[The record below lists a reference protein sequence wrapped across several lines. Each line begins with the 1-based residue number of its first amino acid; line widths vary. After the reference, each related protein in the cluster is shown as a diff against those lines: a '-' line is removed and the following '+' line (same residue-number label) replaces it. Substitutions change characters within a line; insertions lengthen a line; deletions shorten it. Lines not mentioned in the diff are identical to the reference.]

1 MGMGQGEGSPGL
13 RPPVRA
19 PARSFARAAA
29 LTYGTNLTA
38 AALSLGNVLIISRAL
53 GPSGRGDVAFLI
65 TVSLVTASLASLGI
79 HQASANLAGT
89 APQLRP
95 SLATNALIYSFLNG
109 LAAIGVVVLLIV
121 LLPAVGASENDWL
134 LALALASIPIMI
146 LRNYLGFFVVADYG
160 FAANNAAWVIGPA
173 VNVVVNGVMAATGT
187 LTVASAVCVWVGGQV
202 IGVAILVAYV
212 RLRLAGYGRPNVG
225 LAWSSL
231 RFGLKA
237 HAGNVMLMGNY
248 RLDQWLTGSI
258 SGSRELGLY
267 SVAVAWAEGLF
278 FLPTSLANVQRPDVV
293 RASHN
298 EAAERATSVFR
309 AAVILTI
316 PLAIALFFLAPFLC
330 GTVFGEEFADA
341 SSQLRL
347 LIPGGFGIVALKLL
361 GSALTAQGK
370 PMLESTAIGVSFIAT
385 IVLDVLLIPRF
396 GGDGA
401 AFASSFAYC
410 LGGTVACVVFVRAVG
425 CGPSNLLPRPSDVA
439 GLWRGF
445 RSLAA
450 RRATAVEH

>member
-1 MGMGQGEGSPGL
+1 MGMGQGNLSPVS
-13 RPPVRA
+13 RPPGRGRT
-19 PARSFARAAA
+19 RSFARSAA

-53 GPSGRGDVAFLI
+53 GPTGRGDVAFLI

-89 APQLRP
+89 SPELRP
-95 SLATNALIYSFLNG
+95 SLATNALIYAMVNG
-109 LAAIGVVVLLIV
+109 LIAIGVVVLLIA
-121 LLPAVGASENDWL
+121 LIPAVGASENDWL

-160 FAANNAAWVIGPA
+160 FAANNAAWVIGPV
-173 VNVVVNGVMAATGT
+173 VNVVVNGVMAATGS
-187 LTVASAVCVWVGGQV
+187 LTVGSAVCVWVGGQV

-237 HAGNVMLMGNY
+237 HAGNVTLMGNY

-258 SGSRELGLY
+258 SGARELGLY

-293 RASHN
+293 RASHRD
-298 EAAERATSVFR
+298 AAERAAAVFR
-309 AAVILTI
+309 AAVLLTI
-316 PLAIALFFLAPFLC
+316 PLALALFFLAPLFC
-330 GTVFGEEFADA
+330 GTVFGEAFADA
-341 SSQLRL
+341 STALWL

-361 GSALTAQGK
+361 APLTPRGGPCSRAPPSPSASW
-370 PMLESTAIGVSFIAT
+370 PRSHSTS
-385 IVLDVLLIPRF
+385 
-396 GGDGA
+396 
-401 AFASSFAYC
+401 C
-410 LGGTVACVVFVRAVG
+410 
-425 CGPSNLLPRPSDVA
+425 
-439 GLWRGF
+439 
-445 RSLAA
+445 
-450 RRATAVEH
+450 